1 MASASKNNHD
11 AGKKKM
17 SLEEFF
23 SDNSLGDS
31 VWDEQEI
38 DLNAIKTSIS
48 NTTSLDVL
56 KNSSIRLD
64 ANAHGHGHGHGHGMG
79 MGMGHG
85 QHRDPNLS
93 ENQRLPS
100 APPYILKFANL
111 PASFSNYEIEDL
123 FKAKR
128 AQFVKFKLF
137 WELNKTLGA
146 KNEPTVFQQLF
157 KRDSKVAFVEVYSYR
172 DMEKIL
178 TQWKTPLR
186 ELYNIRVD
194 MPSFDDFKE
203 YMDKDKLIDPRDDAS
218 KPYRAPEGGAAAARR
233 RSSGEGLPPP
243 TERRKS
249 NPFGSAKPVDTQT
262 KLLQI
267 ESKIDQLGIEDT
279 KTLRRLTI
287 GSDEEDNHENESN
300 QEKGDRV
307 RKSLQVL
314 KREKNIDDNDS
325 EAISNHAPSMSPPP
339 SASNATT
346 ATASASAAASASAT
360 PPPKLNFMS
369 IIKKKEQTEL
379 QEQKIKEEE
388 AIKENAAREEE
399 LKRHAQAR
407 IDEEARRQAEDE
419 NSGDYSSG
427 ANGDD
432 NGNGNRGS
440 DSHGNHHHSN
450 QNYSNNFKFK
460 DSGNNDYNNN
470 NRRGGGRGGSR
481 GGRGGGRGGS
491 YRGGSDNGNNG
502 NRFNSD
508 SGNNYQK
515 RYEDRS
521 QSHQQY
527 GLFAPAAGFLKDQ
540 SRGDRGGRGGR
551 GDRGGRGR
559 GRGGYSD

>member
-56 KNSSIRLD
+56 KN
-64 ANAHGHGHGHGHGMG
+64 
-79 MGMGHG
+79 
-85 QHRDPNLS
+85 
-93 ENQRLPS
+93 S

-325 EAISNHAPSMSPPP
+325 EAISNHAASMSPPP

-346 ATASASAAASASAT
+346 ATASASAT

-379 QEQKIKEEE
+379 QDQKIKEEE

-399 LKRHAQAR
+399 SKRHAQAR

-470 NRRGGGRGGSR
+470 NRRGGG
-481 GGRGGGRGGS
+481 
-491 YRGGSDNGNNG
+491 
-502 NRFNSD
+502 
-508 SGNNYQK
+508 
-515 RYEDRS
+515 
-521 QSHQQY
+521 
-527 GLFAPAAGFLKDQ
+527 
-540 SRGDRGGRGGR
+540 DRGGRGGR